1 MQVDV
6 DPGPGWVAVDILML
20 SVVEMF
26 VHSQLLLVNDLLVDA
41 ADVVEALQVVGPL
54 IVTFLQ
60 MLEVAEVLVL
70 VTDAEV
76 VDVTDVVVEVEEAV
90 DEQGPLDG

>member
-1 MQVDV
+1 
-6 DPGPGWVAVDILML
+6 ML